1 MPSSPN
7 GSKTPSPADEEL
19 TTAEQDSRETAE
31 AAGLHYV
38 SDESPGITRK
48 GAGKGFYYLDPEGKK
63 IADKDEI
70 KRLNALAIPP
80 AYKQVWVCP
89 DPLGHLQAT
98 GRDDRGRKQYRYHE
112 TYRAARDVE
121 KYEHVIDFAQ
131 ALPALRETVQTHLR
145 KRGLPREKVLAA
157 VVAVMEKTLI
167 RVGNEEYAEQN
178 GSYGLTT
185 LRNRHADVRG
195 SRVHFEFKGKSGV
208 EHEIDL
214 TDAKLARIVAAC
226 EDLPGQHL
234 FGYRDEQGE
243 VVDITSE
250 DVNEYLQEVTGKHF
264 TAKDFRTWAGTVLA
278 ATALR
283 EFEKFDSEAQA
294 KKNVV
299 AAVERVAERLGNTQ
313 AVCRKCYIHPAVIES
328 YMDGQLAE
336 RLAHRAEAELADHLG
351 DLPPEE
357 AAVLV
362 LLRDRLE

>member
-1 MPSSPN
+1 MPSSSN
-7 GSKTPSPADEEL
+7 GYETEKVEEP

-48 GAGKGFYYLDPEGKK
+48 GAGKGFYYLDPAGKK
-63 IADKDEI
+63 ITDKAEI
-70 KRLNALAIPP
+70 KRLNALAVPP
-80 AYKQVWVCP
+80 AYKNVWICP

-121 KYEHVIDFAQ
+121 KYEHVIDFAL
-131 ALPALRETVQTHLR
+131 ALPGLRKTVQEHLR

-185 LRNRHADVRG
+185 LRNRHAEVNG

-214 TDAKLARIVAAC
+214 DDAKLAKIVAAC
-226 EDLPGQHL
+226 EELPGQHL
-234 FGYRDEQGE
+234 FSYLDEEGNAVE
-243 VVDITSE
+243 VDSE
-250 DVNEYLQEVTGKHF
+250 AVNEYLQEATGKHF

-278 ATALR
+278 ATALK
-283 EFEKFDSEAQA
+283 EFETFDTEAQA
-294 KKNVV
+294 KKNVL
-299 AAVERVAERLGNTQ
+299 AAVERVAERLGNTT
-313 AVCRKCYIHPAVIES
+313 AVCRKSYIHPAVIDS
-328 YMDGQLAE
+328 YLDGQLAD
-336 RLAHRAEAELADHLG
+336 RLAKKAGEELADHLA
-351 DLPPEE
+351 DLPPDE

-362 LLRDRLE
+362 MLRDRLE